1 MNDPTQAQFNGAL
14 PPEYQEQLD
23 NYKRKQLIAARLMT
37 QNQLQMPVQGAVA
50 SKVNPWAALAS
61 VGGQGIAQ
69 YVDQDAQTGAR
80 QVQKKYAEDEA
91 ADLAAL
97 QNTAPDLQV
106 QAGRNS
112 KFARSRQLAETL
124 AKNQEKLREQRGAV
138 FKEINQPDQA
148 IAAYEGRDF
157 TAPGL
162 AKPPE
167 QPTFATQGDSLYALT
182 HNPKRQPIVNW
193 APKPSNVTN
202 TIDAKQQGRQEEM
215 VLERMGK
222 TLDERRKG
230 ADASKG
236 SIDSI
241 NFALDALEKGATPG
255 GFEDLKTTIRQ
266 QMRDTFGYEPTGD
279 ISNNT
284 QLEMALFSNVLNQ
297 LQKVKPVSDSDMKA
311 LMKMGGSIGTDPQAL
326 TKSLAFA
333 QSVAMKD
340 LKGYNDYAEENKK
353 SIHPL
358 VQGLFSGATSGY
370 ELPKQLYGPQ
380 AYQMEVVRQ
389 LQRAGYDISGLAD
402 PDGKPFAPN
411 SQFHINPTVGMP
423 GVEKRQ
429 KEQASAGVRPSKS
442 AGKVLQP
449 DQLTP
454 AQKAEYEAKLRG
466 GQ

>member
-23 NYKRKQLIAARLMT
+23 NYKRKQLMAARLMS
-37 QNQLQMPVQGAVA
+37 QNQLQMPAQGAVA

-61 VGGQGIAQ
+61 VGGQGMAQ
-69 YVDQDAQTGAR
+69 YMDQDAQTGAR

-106 QAGRNS
+106 QTGRNS
-112 KFARSRQLAETL
+112 KFTRSRQLAEAL
-124 AKNQEKLREQRGAV
+124 ATQQQKLREGRSGVYKDAGQTS
-138 FKEINQPDQA
+138 QA
-148 IAAYEGRDF
+148 INSLEGRD
-157 TAPGL
+157 PG
-162 AKPPE
+162 PPE
-167 QPTFATQGDSLYALT
+167 PLKMPEFGVDQGNNQYALT
-182 HNPKRQPIVNW
+182 RGPKGEGRLSY
-193 APKPSNVTN
+193 APKPMNVTN

-255 GFEDLKTTIRQ
+255 GFEDLKTTVRQ

-340 LKGYNDYAEENKK
+340 LKGYNDYADENKK

-402 PDGKPFAPN
+402 PDGKPFASN

-423 GVEKRQ
+423 GVEGRQ
-429 KEQASAGVRPSKS
+429 KAQASAGVRPSKS
-442 AGKVLQP
+442 VGKVLQP
-449 DQLTP
+449 GQLTP